1 METLFWYRTSN
12 TVDITDRYVLIEF
25 LSAAILLL
33 ENQACSSKENAPVT
47 VTPDVCRSNL
57 RNSLSPYY
65 CSIWDPDEVHVVYFL
80 LFIYLFITQNH
91 ICESLSGIFKE
102 DTLLSLTNRY
112 EK

>member
-1 METLFWYRTSN
+1 M
-12 TVDITDRYVLIEF
+12 
-25 LSAAILLL
+25 
-33 ENQACSSKENAPVT
+33 T

-80 LFIYLFITQNH
+80 LLIYLFITQNH